1 MDTGM
6 LKCHSWHAH
15 MSILTAVSYEIPDN
29 KGRYCRGM
37 TIPISCFER
46 EKSQNS
52 QTSCELD
59 SFCTISLS
67 SSLRRHFCFCFFG
80 QRSTAFGI
88 LVPRPENEPLPP
100 EWKHWVLPRDC
111 QGNPQVIFSKICSTD
126 TTCILNR
133 GNMQSSAMLP
143 DSRGFFL
150 RRTCHPGF
158 QLAEKSFPDL

>member
-1 MDTGM
+1 MVTGM

-67 SSLRRHFCFCFFG
+67 SNLRGHLCFCFFG
-80 QRSTAFGI
+80 HAAQHLGSYFPDQRMNPCT
-88 LVPRPENEPLPP
+88 LQ
-100 EWKHWVLPRDC
+100 WKHWGLPLAR
-111 QGNPQVIFSKICSTD
+111 QGNPQVIFFKICSTD

>member
-1 MDTGM
+1 MKSLITKVGIAD
-6 LKCHSWHAH
+6 
-15 MSILTAVSYEIPDN
+15 E
-29 KGRYCRGM
+29 M

-67 SSLRRHFCFCFFG
+67 SNLRGHLCFCFFG
-80 QRSTAFGI
+80 QCSTTFGI
-88 LVPRPENEPLPP
+88 LVPPPENEPLPP
-100 EWKHWVLPRDC
+100 AVEALSYHGTARAIPRSS
-111 QGNPQVIFSKICSTD
+111 FSRSAPLILLS
-126 TTCILNR
+126 ILNR

-143 DSRGFFL
+143 HSRGFFL

-158 QLAEKSFPDL
+158 HLAEKTFPDL